1 MYYLI
6 GIKGTGMSALA
17 CFLHDLGYTVKGS
30 DVERHFFTEKGLN
43 ERNIEI
49 LPYDEKNI
57 TKDMIIIKGN
67 VIKEDHPEYQKALE
81 LDLKIY
87 TYEEMLAKLTKM
99 FMTITVAG
107 CHGKTTTSTMA
118 YQVLNTL
125 KGANCL
131 IGDGTGIANKE
142 NKYFV
147 LEACEYQ
154 RHFLEYFP
162 YYAIITNI
170 ELDHVDYYKDIDD
183 VIDAFTEYANN
194 AEKMVIACGDD
205 PYTHSLEVSK
215 PIFYYGLDEDND
227 IIAKDVNYN
236 LDGVSF
242 DVFVEDNYYGHFDLP
257 IYGKHMLLDALA
269 VISLCYYERIEAKE
283 VAKVLKE
290 FHAARRRFNETIVRS
305 NILID
310 DYAHHPTELK
320 CTIKAVKQKYPDKN
334 LVVIWGPHTYSRTKA
349 FKDEYIEILKTVDK
363 AYIMDIYAAREKE
376 GEINI
381 NINDIIK
388 EIPNAEH
395 ISQEEIDKLLNYEDS
410 VLLFMSPNDL
420 TSFEQEYINKYNE
433 VHDKKDEPNE
443 N

>member
-1 MYYLI
+1 MYYFI

-17 CFLHDLGYTVKGS
+17 CLLHDLGYEVCGS

-43 ERNIEI
+43 ERNIKI
-49 LPYDEKNI
+49 FNYDENNI
-57 TKDMIIIKGN
+57 KEGMTIIKGN
-67 VIKEDHPEYQKALE
+67 VIKDDHVEYVKAME

-87 TYEEMLAKLTKM
+87 TYQEMVSKLTRK
-99 FMTITVAG
+99 FETITVAG

-118 YQVLNTL
+118 YQVLNNL

-131 IGDGTGIANKE
+131 IGDGTGLANP
-142 NKYFV
+142 NSKYFV

-154 RHFLEYFP
+154 RHFLTYQP

-194 AEKMVIACGDD
+194 AENMIIACGDD
-205 PYTHSLEVSK
+205 PYTHSLEVNK

-227 IIAKDVNYN
+227 VIAKDVEYTET
-236 LDGVSF
+236 GVSF

-283 VAKVLKE
+283 VNKELKK
-290 FHAARRRFNETIVRS
+290 FHGARRRFNETIVGS
-305 NILID
+305 NVLID

-320 CTIKAVKQKYPDKN
+320 CTIKSAKQKYPNKK

-363 AYIMDIYAAREKE
+363 AYIMDIYAAREKQ
-376 GEINI
+376 GDIDI
-381 NINDIIK
+381 DINDIIK
-388 EIPNAEH
+388 EVPNSEH
-395 ISQEEIDKLLNYEDS
+395 ITFKEVNKLLPYEDS

-420 TSFEQEYINKYNE
+420 TSFENDYINAKN
-433 VHDKKDEPNE
+433 
-443 N
+443 

>member
-433 VHDKKDEPNE
+433 KHTA
-443 N
+443 

>member
-17 CFLHDLGYTVKGS
+17 CFLHDLGYEVKGS

-57 TKDMIIIKGN
+57 KKDMVIIRGN
-67 VIKEDHPEYQKALE
+67 VIKDDHPEMIKASE

-87 TYEEMLAKLTKM
+87 TYQEMIAKLTKM

-107 CHGKTTTSTMA
+107 CHGKTTTSTMT
-118 YQVLNTL
+118 YQVLNAI

-154 RHFLEYFP
+154 RHFLAYTP

-215 PIFYYGLDEDND
+215 PIFYYGLDDDND
-227 IIAKDVNYN
+227 IIAKDVNYTEN
-236 LDGVSF
+236 GVTF

-257 IYGKHMLLDALA
+257 LYGKHMLLNALA
-269 VISLCYYERIEAKE
+269 VISLCYYERFDAKE
-283 VAKVLKE
+283 VSKILKE
-290 FHAARRRFNETIVRS
+290 YHAARRRFNETQVGT

-320 CTIKAVKQKYPDKN
+320 CTIKSARQKYPDKK

-349 FKDEYIEILKTVDK
+349 FKDEYIEILKTASK
-363 AYIMDIYAAREKE
+363 AYIMDIYAAREKQ
-376 GEINI
+376 GDIDI
-381 NINDIIK
+381 DINDIIK
-388 EIPNAEH
+388 AIPNAEH
-395 ISQEEIDKLLNYEDS
+395 ISESETDKLLEHEDS
-410 VLLFMSPNDL
+410 VLLFMSPKDL
-420 TSFEQEYINKYNE
+420 TSFEQDYINKYHEIN
-433 VHDKKDEPNE
+433 DKSSE

>member
-215 PIFYYGLDEDND
+215 PIFY
-227 IIAKDVNYN
+227 
-236 LDGVSF
+236 
-242 DVFVEDNYYGHFDLP
+242 
-257 IYGKHMLLDALA
+257 
-269 VISLCYYERIEAKE
+269 
-283 VAKVLKE
+283 
-290 FHAARRRFNETIVRS
+290 
-305 NILID
+305 
-310 DYAHHPTELK
+310 
-320 CTIKAVKQKYPDKN
+320 
-334 LVVIWGPHTYSRTKA
+334 
-349 FKDEYIEILKTVDK
+349 
-363 AYIMDIYAAREKE
+363 
-376 GEINI
+376 
-381 NINDIIK
+381 
-388 EIPNAEH
+388 
-395 ISQEEIDKLLNYEDS
+395 
-410 VLLFMSPNDL
+410 
-420 TSFEQEYINKYNE
+420 
-433 VHDKKDEPNE
+433 
-443 N
+443 

>member
-290 FHAARRRFNETIVRS
+290 FHAARRRFNETIVGS
-305 NILID
+305 NTLID

-433 VHDKKDEPNE
+433 KHTA
-443 N
+443 

>member
-1 MYYLI
+1 MYYFI

-17 CFLHDLGYTVKGS
+17 CFLKDLGYEVKGS

-49 LPYDEKNI
+49 LTYNENNV

-67 VIKEDHPEYQKALE
+67 VIKEDHPEYLKAKA

-87 TYEEMLAKLTKM
+87 TYQEMITKLTKM

-118 YQVLNTL
+118 YQVLNAI

-154 RHFLEYFP
+154 RHFLSYTP

-205 PYTHSLEVSK
+205 PYTHSLEVNK

-227 IIAKDVNYN
+227 IIAKDVEYTEN
-236 LDGVSF
+236 GVTF

-257 IYGKHMLLDALA
+257 LYGKHMLLDALA
-269 VISLCYYERIEAKE
+269 VISLCYYERFDAKE
-283 VAKVLKE
+283 VSKILKT
-290 FHAARRRFNETIVRS
+290 FHAARRRFNETVVG
-305 NILID
+305 NNVVID

-320 CTIKAVKQKYPDKN
+320 CTIKSAKQKYPDKK

-363 AYIMDIYAAREKE
+363 AYIMDIYAARETQ
-376 GEINI
+376 GDIDI
-381 NINDIIK
+381 DINDIIK
-388 EIPNAEH
+388 AIPNAEH
-395 ISQEEIDKLLNYEDS
+395 ITQDEINKLLDYKDS

-420 TSFEQEYINKYNE
+420 TSFEQNYINKYHEKNE
-433 VHDKKDEPNE
+433 SNE